1 MLSNDLRSLALE
13 YCIFPIV
20 DREHIL
26 RDGPKLMTSGSGM
39 TLFDQDGKPYLDM
52 ISGFTRANSMGYG
65 NEEIARATYEQA
77 RTLHYAGTVDMIT
90 EPMVKLAERIAEL
103 APPGLSRVFF
113 SSGGSEAVESALK
126 LATHYQHGSGRKP
139 HAYKVIAR
147 WNAYHGATAG
157 AMALTNY
164 LSVAQSPNP
173 RVPGVS
179 HIPDP
184 QCYRNAFGMDQQA
197 YFAFCADYLEQQIL
211 HEGPELVA
219 AFIGEP
225 VMQANGAQVPPAS
238 YWHRV
243 RDICTRY
250 GVLLIMDE
258 VICGF
263 GRTGKWFATEHFDI
277 WPDIMTMAKAMTAGY
292 VPMGAA
298 VTTPAIADA
307 IPHFR
312 HVHTYSGHA
321 AGAATALATIGIVT
335 RDGLIEAALE
345 NGTYFHAGLSAALE
359 GMPAVGEIRGV
370 GHWHA
375 IDFTT
380 DPATKAPPDP
390 SMTKAIVAEMR
401 ELGVLAGPAGTAI
414 EFAPA
419 LIATRSDFDRT
430 VEVAAKAIAT
440 VAAQYGLAA

>member
-1 MLSNDLRSLALE
+1 MLVNDYRSLALE
-13 YCIFPIV
+13 HCIFPIT
-20 DREHIL
+20 DREQVV
-26 RDGPKLMTSGSGM
+26 RDGPRMMVSGSGM
-39 TLFDQDGKPYLDM
+39 TMFDQDGRPYLDM
-52 ISGFTRANSMGYG
+52 ISGFTRANSLGYG

-77 RTLHYAGTVDMIT
+77 RTIHYAGTVDMVT
-90 EPMVKLAERIAEL
+90 EPMVKLAQKIAAL
-103 APPGLSRVFF
+103 APGQLSRVFF

-157 AMALTNY
+157 AMALTNH
-164 LSVAQSPNP
+164 LSVASSPDP

-184 QCYRNAFGMDQQA
+184 QCYRNAFGMDQSA

-238 YWHRV
+238 YWQAV
-243 RDICTRY
+243 REICTRY
-250 GVLLIMDE
+250 GVLMIMDE

-263 GRTGKWFATEHFDI
+263 GRTGAWFASEHFGVE
-277 WPDIMTMAKAMTAGY
+277 PDIMTTAKALTAGY
-292 VPMGAA
+292 APMGAT
-298 VTTPAIADA
+298 VTTPAIADCIA
-307 IPHFR
+307 HFR

-321 AGAATALATIGIVT
+321 ASAATALAVIGIVE
-335 RDGLIEAALE
+335 RDELIPAAAANGVYFQDGLRAAL
-345 NGTYFHAGLSAALE
+345 GDS
-359 GMPAVGEIRGV
+359 PVVGEIRGL
-370 GHWHA
+370 GHWQA
-375 IDFTT
+375 IDFTA
-380 DPATKAPPDP
+380 DQQTKAAPPP
-390 SMTKAIVAEMR
+390 GMVKAIVHAMR
-401 ELGVLAGPAGTAI
+401 DRGVLAGFAGTAI

-419 LIATRSDFDRT
+419 LIASRGDIDRT
-430 VEVAAKAIAT
+430 IAVTAEAIAAVT
-440 VAAQYGLAA
+440 AT